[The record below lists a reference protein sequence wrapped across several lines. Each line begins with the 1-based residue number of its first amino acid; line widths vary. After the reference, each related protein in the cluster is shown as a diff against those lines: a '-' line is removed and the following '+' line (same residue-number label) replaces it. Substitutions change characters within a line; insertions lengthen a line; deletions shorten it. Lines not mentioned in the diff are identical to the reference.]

1 MAINRIS
8 GNILQDNLQRGA
20 NLAIQGNLVF
30 FDIVNDRVGIR
41 TETPSEEFE
50 VGGNLK
56 VGNVIVYRTGNVTVG
71 NVWINNLQ
79 HPIANNDA
87 ATKFYVDSSLANVEL
102 GNFTFTNTTIST
114 SLAVGNI
121 TLAPTGNGTVRIDT
135 NSGLVIPVGNI
146 SERPLSAEVGTLR
159 WNTELERAEIY
170 DGTEWDQVVSDVTNQ
185 LIVPDGSS
193 LSYTLDK
200 PSTSASILVIT
211 NGIVQTPDLAYT
223 VTGNLLTFV
232 EAPLTTDI
240 IDIRFL

>member
-30 FDIVNDRVGIR
+30 FDIVNDRVGIL
-41 TETPSEEFE
+41 TETPRQQFE
-50 VGGNLK
+50 VGGNLQ

-71 NVWINNLQ
+71 NVWINNLLD
-79 HPIANNDA
+79 PIANSDA
-87 ATKFYVDSSLANVEL
+87 ATKRYVDDSVGNIEL
-102 GNFTFTNTTIST
+102 GAFTFSNTTIST

-121 TLAPTGNGTVRIDT
+121 TLEPTGNSTVIIDT
-135 NSGLVIPVGNI
+135 TSGLVIPVGNT
-146 SERPLSAEVGTLR
+146 SQRPVSPQTGTLR

-170 DGTEWDQVVSDVTNQ
+170 NGIEWDQVVSDVTAQ

-193 LSYTLDK
+193 LVYTLDRLA
-200 PSTSASILVIT
+200 TSAAVLVIT
-211 NGIVQTPDLAYT
+211 NGIVQTPTVAYT
-223 VTGNLLTFV
+223 VVNDQLIFV

>member
-41 TETPSEEFE
+41 TENPSEEFE

-79 HPIANNDA
+79 HPIANTDA
-87 ATKFYVDSSLANVEL
+87 ATKLYVDDRVANIEL
-102 GNFTFTNTTIST
+102 GAFTFSNTTIST
-114 SLAVGNI
+114 SLAAGNI
-121 TLAPTGNGTVRIDT
+121 TLTPTGNSTVRIDT

-146 SERPLSAEVGTLR
+146 SERPVSAEVGTFR

-170 DGTEWDQVVSDVTNQ
+170 DGTEWGQVVSDVTNQ
-185 LIVPDGSS
+185 LITPDGSS
-193 LSYTLDK
+193 LSYTLNK
-200 PSTSASILVIT
+200 PSTSAAVLVIT

-223 VTGNLLTFV
+223 VSGNLLTFA